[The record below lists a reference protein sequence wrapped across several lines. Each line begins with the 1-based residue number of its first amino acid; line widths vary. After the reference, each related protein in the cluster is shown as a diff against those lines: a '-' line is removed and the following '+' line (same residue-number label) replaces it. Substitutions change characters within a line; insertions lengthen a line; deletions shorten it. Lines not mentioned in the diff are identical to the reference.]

1 MSSSQNQF
9 IDRLTRVTL
18 MRSDGDMVPVTVK
31 CHIGDVLKPGNI
43 AIGYDLAN
51 LVIEE
56 MEDIKSYPDII
67 VVRKTIDK
75 NLRS

>member
-1 MSSSQNQF
+1 
-9 IDRLTRVTL
+9 
-18 MRSDGDMVPVTVK
+18 MRSEGDMVPVTVK

-67 VVRKTIDK
+67 IVRKTIDK
-75 NLRS
+75 T